1 MRQLFISGT
10 SRGIGRAIAEAACA
24 SGKFRVTGYARGSGP
39 EHPAYTHVALDLS
52 DAAALENF
60 AFPPLPAGCEQIVL
74 INNAGMLGPV
84 AHLGSFDAA
93 AIDATVR
100 VNLTAPLVLSNAF
113 VKAYGHYPA
122 PRLMVQVSTGA
133 ATSPYDG
140 WSLYCSTKAGLDML
154 ARVQERELAMRSD
167 GWPFAVRAVAPGV
180 VQTAMQATLRA
191 SDVSGFSL
199 KHKFVELDA
208 QGQLSDARRVGEAYL
223 KMVLAIGDDSAAYP
237 DLISRIPPLV

>member
-1 MRQLFISGT
+1 MRQLFITGT

-24 SGKFRVTGYARGSGP
+24 SGLFRVTGYARGSGP
-39 EHPAYTHVALDLS
+39 EHPAYTHVTLDLS
-52 DAAALENF
+52 DAAALETF
-60 AFPPLPAGCEQIVL
+60 AFPPLEDNIEQVVL

-113 VKAYGHYPA
+113 IHAYSHFPA
-122 PRLMVQVSTGA
+122 PRLIVHVSTGA

-154 ARVQERELAMRSD
+154 ARVQERELAMRKD
-167 GWPFAVRAVAPGV
+167 GWPFAVRAIAPGV

-191 SDVSGFSL
+191 SDASGFSL
-199 KHKFVELDA
+199 KQKFIELDA
-208 QGQLSDARRVGEAYL
+208 QGQLSDARQVGEAYL
-223 KMVLAIGDDSAAYP
+223 QVVLAIGDDPAAYP
-237 DLISRIPPLV
+237 DLITRIPPLA